1 MGTKAILKPRPCKP
15 SIENHSAPE
24 AGHNQRPSIPR
35 VWQFAIRWKTS
46 LLLMSCTFRL
56 RTKYCYSL
64 CLRIKP
70 HISITNIVFF
80 TTINTITRDFPRFFP
95 ASYLFRPGVFPTSQ
109 AIVHCGSTPNGGR
122 YGNAAAPHR
131 QNAPPPNP
139 GAAASIPL

>member
-1 MGTKAILKPRPCKP
+1 MGHNPLPSISMVACEKAKVRIGFRLYVVFPLPENKKWARKRFSGLGRASPPSKITPRPKQGTTK
-15 SIENHSAPE
+15 
-24 AGHNQRPSIPR
+24 GHAIPR

-80 TTINTITRDFPRFFP
+80 TTINTIIRDFPRFFP
-95 ASYLFRPGVFPTSQ
+95 ASYRFRPGIFPT
-109 AIVHCGSTPNGGR
+109 
-122 YGNAAAPHR
+122 
-131 QNAPPPNP
+131 
-139 GAAASIPL
+139 